1 MSEVLPEPLLN
12 SPPSPLAAPAQAAGF
27 VARQA
32 HIWLGLMLLALHA
45 ATAWDIDAAWAPAF
59 LLVHFGLFLMWQPLW
74 QRGGALRPSHALL
87 IVVMGAL
94 LAIVS
99 SWWLICLWLAALT
112 ALIGGS
118 VPGITGP
125 RQRTISLLAAV
136 YLLALLLIW
145 VVPQLAGQ
153 VPAGPVLP
161 NLVRYGL
168 PLIALAI
175 LFVRPG
181 AQRAAATSV
190 VFDVFYSVMLF
201 LLVAALVLGSLV
213 IVKTSQGQYIVALA
227 ETLIVI
233 AVALAGLSW
242 LMSPTAGFAGFDQL
256 LSRYLLSVGLPFEQ
270 WVQRL
275 ADIAERESEP
285 RQFLDAALEHVLAL
299 PWIIGLRWES
309 PRESG
314 QHGRLHERYADFTFD
329 DLNLRIHTRWALS
342 PAMLLHVKLLAQM
355 VGHFYAAKLREQLQ
369 RKNAYTQAIHET
381 GSRLTHDVKNLL
393 QSLQALCAAS
403 QDSAP
408 EQSAAL
414 LALMQRQLPQITQ
427 RLNTTLDKLRTPLP
441 NDTSNTRAAVWWP
454 ALQQRYA
461 HRHVR
466 MTLTSEP
473 GDALVPAEMFDSLAE
488 NLIENALRKGA
499 DINVEVVFDAAR
511 RALSVTDSGS
521 AVPAAV
527 AAELFSAPVASK
539 FGLGVGLYHAAKY
552 AAQHGYQLTLAD
564 NEPGAVRF
572 MLAAQK

>member
-1 MSEVLPEPLLN
+1 MPEQLLN
-12 SPPSPLAAPAQAAGF
+12 PPHADVTPSTKSGGV
-27 VARQA
+27 VARYA
-32 HIWLGLMLLALHA
+32 HVWLGLMLLALHA
-45 ATAWDIDAAWAPAF
+45 ATAWGIDAPWSSAL
-59 LLVHFGLFLMWQPLW
+59 LLVHFGMFLLWQPLW
-74 QRGGALRPSHALL
+74 QSGGRLRPSHGLL
-87 IVVMGAL
+87 IVLMSAL
-94 LAIVS
+94 LVIVS

-118 VPGITGP
+118 VPSITGP
-125 RQRTISLLAAV
+125 RQRTVSLLAAV
-136 YLLALLLIW
+136 YLMALLLIW

-175 LFVRPG
+175 LFVRP
-181 AQRAAATSV
+181 APQRAAAPTI
-190 VFDVFYSVMLF
+190 VFDLFYSLMLF

-299 PWIIGLRWES
+299 PWVIGLRWES
-309 PRESG
+309 PRGSG
-314 QHGRLHERYADFTFD
+314 QHGRLNERYADFVFD

-393 QSLQALCAAS
+393 QSMQALCAAS
-403 QDSAP
+403 QDAAP
-408 EQSAAL
+408 DQSADL

-427 RLNTTLDKLRTPLP
+427 RLNTTLDKLRTPLA
-441 NDTSNTRAAVWWP
+441 NDANNMRVAQWWP

-461 HRHVR
+461 HRPVK
-466 MTLTSEP
+466 MTLTGTL
-473 GDALVPAEMFDSLAE
+473 GDALVPGEMFDSLAE

-499 DINVEVVFDAAR
+499 DVKVEVAFDPAR
-511 RALSVTDSGS
+511 TTLSVSDSGS

-527 AAELFSAPVASK
+527 AADLFSAPVASQ

-552 AAQHGYQLTLAD
+552 AAQHGYQLTLAG
-564 NEPGAVRF
+564 NETGAVRF
-572 MLAAQK
+572 MLSAASK

>member
-1 MSEVLPEPLLN
+1 MPEQLLD
-12 SPPSPLAAPAQAAGF
+12 SPNAAMPMKAAGF
-27 VARQA
+27 VARHA
-32 HIWLGLMLLALHA
+32 HIWLGLMLLSMHA
-45 ATAWDIDAAWAPAF
+45 ATAWGLHSAWAPAF
-59 LLVHFGLFLMWQPLW
+59 LLAHLGLFLMWQPLW
-74 QRGGALRPSHALL
+74 RGGGALRPSQVILVIL
-87 IVVMGAL
+87 ITTL
-94 LAIVS
+94 WSLFS
-99 SWWLICLWLAALT
+99 NWWLIVAWITALT

-118 VPGITGP
+118 MPSITG
-125 RQRTISLLAAV
+125 RRERSVSLLAAT

-145 VVPQLAGQ
+145 VVPQLLGE

-168 PLIALAI
+168 PLLAIAI

-181 AQRAAATSV
+181 RSRPADTIAV
-190 VFDVFYSVMLF
+190 DLFYSVMLF

-213 IVKTSQGQYIVALA
+213 IVKVNQGQYFIALA

-233 AVALAGLSW
+233 ALALVGLSW

-275 ADIAERESEP
+275 ADIAEHENEP

-299 PWIIGLRWES
+299 PWVIGLRWES
-309 PRESG
+309 PRGSG
-314 QHGRLHERYADFTFD
+314 HHGRLNERYADFTFD
-329 DLNLRIHTRWALS
+329 DLNLRIHTRWTLS

-369 RKNAYTQAIHET
+369 RRNAYTQAIHET

-408 EQSAAL
+408 EQSADL

-441 NDTSNTRAAVWWP
+441 DDASNTRVAQWWS

-461 HRHVR
+461 HRKLR
-466 MTLTSEP
+466 MTLTGALDTW
-473 GDALVPAEMFDSLAE
+473 GDARIPAEMFDSIAE

-499 DINVEVVFDAAR
+499 GVAVEAAFDPAH
-511 RALSVTDSGS
+511 LTLTVTDSGVN
-521 AVPAAV
+521 VPAAT
-527 AAELFSAPVASK
+527 AAELFSTPVPST
-539 FGLGVGLYHAAKY
+539 FGLGVGLYHAARY
-552 AAQHGYQLTLAD
+552 AAQHDYQLTLAH
-564 NEPGAVRF
+564 NQPGNVRF
-572 MLAAQK
+572 MLAPTKTSV